1 MNPKWCDTNRETSMS
16 SIFSP
21 PALWFL
27 IQLHL
32 HESTPSI
39 MSTVHEYILWL
50 CWGLLT
56 LCHKDLKNPVHD
68 MLFPTVEVMEKHL
81 SSISFAAG
89 LLEVLLSPLPPMI
102 DWIKSLP
109 TQSRGLWGVYLIL
122 LGKPKCRPR
131 IYIGSGTGTTKQAWL
146 QGSRITPTEHACL
159 AMSERL

>member
-1 MNPKWCDTNRETSMS
+1 MNPKWCDTNRDTSIS
-16 SIFSP
+16 STFS

-32 HESTPSI
+32 HESTPLI
-39 MSTVHEYILWL
+39 MSTVHKYILWL

-56 LCHKDLKNPVHD
+56 LCHEDLKNPVHD

-109 TQSRGLWGVYLIL
+109 TQNRGLWDVYHCSVCDASFVSASALQKHEN
-122 LGKPKCRPR
+122 GPKHIQRMFEA
-131 IYIGSGTGTTKQAWL
+131 GL
-146 QGSRITPTEHACL
+146 
-159 AMSERL
+159 

>member
-1 MNPKWCDTNRETSMS
+1 MS

-21 PALWFL
+21 PVLWFL

-68 MLFPTVEVMEKHL
+68 MLLPTVEVMEKHL
-81 SSISFAAG
+81 SSISCDASFVSASALQKHENGPKHIQRMSEAG
-89 LLEVLLSPLPPMI
+89 L
-102 DWIKSLP
+102 
-109 TQSRGLWGVYLIL
+109 
-122 LGKPKCRPR
+122 
-131 IYIGSGTGTTKQAWL
+131 
-146 QGSRITPTEHACL
+146 
-159 AMSERL
+159 